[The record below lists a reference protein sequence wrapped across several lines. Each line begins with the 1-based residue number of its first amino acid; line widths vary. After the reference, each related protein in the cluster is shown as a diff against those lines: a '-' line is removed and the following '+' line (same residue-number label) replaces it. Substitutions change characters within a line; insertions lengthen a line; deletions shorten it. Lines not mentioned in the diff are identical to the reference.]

1 MQLSE
6 LNAHRHTAA
15 TRFGEISYLDL
26 GAGPTAL
33 FVHGIA
39 TNAYLW
45 RHVMD
50 ALSGQRRCI
59 AIDLPLHGQSPVT
72 AEQDLSLAALAA
84 SLEDFCDVLGLTA
97 VDLVAND
104 TGGAIAQIFAARHP
118 HRLATLTLTNC
129 DTVDNLPPEAFK
141 PMVELAAAGNLAPSA
156 VAMFANLEAAAK
168 ISFASGYEHLDQIDR
183 DVIRSYLQPCFG
195 TIERARQFERLL
207 VSLEV
212 GDLQAVMPQLRELPY
227 RRSWCGVPATRSST
241 SPGPTGCGTPSR
253 ALPAWSRSTV
263 PGSSS
268 RRSGRWTSCRTW
280 NSTGPRSRLLAGKHR
295 TRPARSCGPVAG
307 SRRPRPGHLAR
318 PSRPPLPC

>member
-6 LNAHRHTAA
+6 LNAHRHAAA

-84 SLEDFCDVLGLTA
+84 GLDDFCEVLGLTGI
-97 VDLVAND
+97 DLVAND

-118 HRLATLTLTNC
+118 QRLATLTLTNC

-141 PMVELAAAGNLAPSA
+141 PTIELAAAGNLAPSA
-156 VAMFANLEAAAK
+156 VEMFADLEAAAQ
-168 ISFASGYEHLDQIDR
+168 ISFASAYEHLDRIDR

-212 GDLQAVMPQLRELPY
+212 GDLQAVMPQLREL
-227 RRSWCGVPATRSST
+227 
-241 SPGPTGCGTPSR
+241 
-253 ALPAWSRSTV
+253 TV
-263 PGSSS
+263 PTLVVWG
-268 RRSGRWTSCRTW
+268 
-280 NSTGPRSRLLAGKHR
+280 TGDELFDVSWAYWLRDTIPGTTRVVTVDGARLFFPEE
-295 TRPARSCGPVAG
+295 RPMDLVPHLEQHWAAVAAARA
-307 SRRPRPGHLAR
+307 
-318 PSRPPLPC
+318 

>member
-15 TRFGEISYLDL
+15 TRFGEISYLDI
-26 GAGPTAL
+26 GAGPAAL

-50 ALSGQRRCI
+50 ALSGQHRCI
-59 AIDLPLHGQSPVT
+59 AIDLPLHGQSPVA

-84 SLEDFCDVLGLTA
+84 GLDDFCDVLGLTG

-104 TGGAIAQIFAARHP
+104 TGGAIAQIFATRYP

-129 DTVDNLPPEAFK
+129 DTVDNLPPEAFR
-141 PMVELAAAGNLAPSA
+141 PMIELAAAGNLAPSA

-183 DVIRSYLQPCFG
+183 DVIRSYLEPCFG

-207 VSLEV
+207 VSLDV
-212 GDLQAVMPQLRELPY
+212 ADLQAVMPRLREL
-227 RRSWCGVPATRSST
+227 
-241 SPGPTGCGTPSR
+241 
-253 ALPAWSRSTV
+253 TV
-263 PGSSS
+263 PTLVVWG
-268 RRSGRWTSCRTW
+268 
-280 NSTGPRSRLLAGKHR
+280 TGDAFFDVSWAYWLRDTIPGTTRVVTVDGARLFFPEE
-295 TRPARSCGPVAG
+295 RPMDLVPHLEQHWAAVAAARG
-307 SRRPRPGHLAR
+307 
-318 PSRPPLPC
+318 

>member
-72 AEQDLSLAALAA
+72 AEQDLSLPALAA
-84 SLEDFCDVLGLTA
+84 GLDDFCEVLGLTGI
-97 VDLVAND
+97 DLVAND

-118 HRLATLTLTNC
+118 RRLATLTLTNC
-129 DTVDNLPPEAFK
+129 DTVGNLPPEAFK

-156 VAMFANLEAAAK
+156 VAMFANLEAAAQ
-168 ISFASGYEHLDQIDR
+168 ISFASGYEHLDRIDR

-207 VSLEV
+207 VSLDV
-212 GDLQAVMPQLRELPY
+212 GDLQAVMPQLGEL
-227 RRSWCGVPATRSST
+227 
-241 SPGPTGCGTPSR
+241 
-253 ALPAWSRSTV
+253 TV
-263 PGSSS
+263 PTLVVWG
-268 RRSGRWTSCRTW
+268 
-280 NSTGPRSRLLAGKHR
+280 TGDAFFDVSWAYWLRDTIPGTTRVVTVDGARLFFPEE
-295 TRPARSCGPVAG
+295 RPMDLVPHLEQHWAAVAAARA
-307 SRRPRPGHLAR
+307 
-318 PSRPPLPC
+318 

>member
-84 SLEDFCDVLGLTA
+84 GLDDFCEVLGLTGI
-97 VDLVAND
+97 DLVAND
-104 TGGAIAQIFAARHP
+104 TGGAIAQIFAARYP
-118 HRLATLTLTNC
+118 QRLATLTLTNC
-129 DTVDNLPPEAFK
+129 NTVDNLPPEAFR
-141 PMVELAAAGNLAPSA
+141 PIVELAAAGNLAPSA
-156 VAMFANLEAAAK
+156 VSMFANLEAAAQT
-168 ISFASGYEHLDQIDR
+168 SFASGYEHLDRIDR

-207 VSLEV
+207 VSLDV
-212 GDLQAVMPQLRELPY
+212 GDLQAVMPQLGEL
-227 RRSWCGVPATRSST
+227 
-241 SPGPTGCGTPSR
+241 
-253 ALPAWSRSTV
+253 TV
-263 PGSSS
+263 PTLVVWG
-268 RRSGRWTSCRTW
+268 
-280 NSTGPRSRLLAGKHR
+280 TGDAFFDVSWAYWLRDTIPGTTRVVTVDGARLFFPEE
-295 TRPARSCGPVAG
+295 RPMDLVPHLEQHWAAVAAARA
-307 SRRPRPGHLAR
+307 
-318 PSRPPLPC
+318 

>member
-59 AIDLPLHGQSPVT
+59 AVDLPLHGQSPVT

-84 SLEDFCDVLGLTA
+84 GLDDFCEVLGLTGI
-97 VDLVAND
+97 DLVAND
-104 TGGAIAQIFAARHP
+104 TGGAIAQIFAARYP
-118 HRLATLTLTNC
+118 QRLATLTLTNC
-129 DTVDNLPPEAFK
+129 DTVDNLPPDAFK

-156 VAMFANLEAAAK
+156 VAMFANLEAAAQ

-207 VSLEV
+207 VSLDV
-212 GDLQAVMPQLRELPY
+212 GDLQAVMPQLGEL
-227 RRSWCGVPATRSST
+227 
-241 SPGPTGCGTPSR
+241 
-253 ALPAWSRSTV
+253 TV
-263 PGSSS
+263 PTLVVWG
-268 RRSGRWTSCRTW
+268 
-280 NSTGPRSRLLAGKHR
+280 TGDAFFDVSWAYWLRDTIPGTTRVVTVDGARLFFPEE
-295 TRPARSCGPVAG
+295 RPMDLVPHLEQHWAAVAAARA
-307 SRRPRPGHLAR
+307 
-318 PSRPPLPC
+318 

>member
-26 GAGPTAL
+26 GAGPAAL

-84 SLEDFCDVLGLTA
+84 GLDDFCEVLGLTGI
-97 VDLVAND
+97 DLVAND

-118 HRLATLTLTNC
+118 QRLATLTLTNC

-156 VAMFANLEAAAK
+156 VAMFGNLEAAAK
-168 ISFASGYEHLDQIDR
+168 ISFASGYEHLDRIDR

-195 TIERARQFERLL
+195 TLEQARQFERLL
-207 VSLEV
+207 VCLDV
-212 GDLQAVMPQLRELPY
+212 GDLQAVMPRLREL
-227 RRSWCGVPATRSST
+227 
-241 SPGPTGCGTPSR
+241 
-253 ALPAWSRSTV
+253 TV
-263 PGSSS
+263 PTLVVWG
-268 RRSGRWTSCRTW
+268 
-280 NSTGPRSRLLAGKHR
+280 TGDTFFDVSWAYWLRDTIPGTTRVVTVDGARLFFPEE
-295 TRPARSCGPVAG
+295 RPMDLVPHLEQHWAAVAAARA
-307 SRRPRPGHLAR
+307 
-318 PSRPPLPC
+318 

>member
-84 SLEDFCDVLGLTA
+84 GLDDFCEVLGLTGI
-97 VDLVAND
+97 DLVAND

-118 HRLATLTLTNC
+118 QRLATLTLTNC

-156 VAMFANLEAAAK
+156 VAMFANLEAAAQ
-168 ISFASGYEHLDQIDR
+168 ISFASGYEHLDRIDS

-207 VSLEV
+207 VSLDV
-212 GDLQAVMPQLRELPY
+212 GDLQAVMPQLGEL
-227 RRSWCGVPATRSST
+227 
-241 SPGPTGCGTPSR
+241 
-253 ALPAWSRSTV
+253 TV
-263 PGSSS
+263 PTLVVWGTDDAFFDVSWAYWL
-268 RRSGRWTSCRTW
+268 RDTIPGTTRVVTVDGA
-280 NSTGPRSRLLAGKHR
+280 RLFFPEE
-295 TRPARSCGPVAG
+295 RPMDLVPHLEQHWAAVAAARA
-307 SRRPRPGHLAR
+307 
-318 PSRPPLPC
+318 

>member
-59 AIDLPLHGQSPVT
+59 AIDLPLHGQSPVA
-72 AEQDLSLAALAA
+72 AEQNLSLAALAA
-84 SLEDFCDVLGLTA
+84 GLDDFCEVLGLTGI
-97 VDLVAND
+97 DLVAND
-104 TGGAIAQIFAARHP
+104 TGGAIAQIFAARYP
-118 HRLATLTLTNC
+118 QRLATLTLTNC
-129 DTVDNLPPEAFK
+129 DTVGNLPPEAFK

-156 VAMFANLEAAAK
+156 VSMFANLEASAQ
-168 ISFASGYEHLDQIDR
+168 ISFASGYEHLDRVDR

-207 VSLEV
+207 VSLDV
-212 GDLQAVMPQLRELPY
+212 GDLQAVMPQLGEL
-227 RRSWCGVPATRSST
+227 
-241 SPGPTGCGTPSR
+241 
-253 ALPAWSRSTV
+253 TV
-263 PGSSS
+263 PTLVVWG
-268 RRSGRWTSCRTW
+268 
-280 NSTGPRSRLLAGKHR
+280 TGDAFFDVSWAYWLRDTIPGTTRVVTVDGARLFFPEE
-295 TRPARSCGPVAG
+295 RPMDLVPHLEQHWAAVAAARA
-307 SRRPRPGHLAR
+307 
-318 PSRPPLPC
+318 

>member
-84 SLEDFCDVLGLTA
+84 GLDDFCEVLGLTGI
-97 VDLVAND
+97 DLVAND

-118 HRLATLTLTNC
+118 QRLATLTLTNC

-156 VAMFANLEAAAK
+156 VAMFANLEAAAQ
-168 ISFASGYEHLDQIDR
+168 ISFASGYEHLDRIDR

-195 TIERARQFERLL
+195 TMERARQFERLL
-207 VSLEV
+207 VSLDV
-212 GDLQAVMPQLRELPY
+212 GDLQAVMPQLAKL
-227 RRSWCGVPATRSST
+227 
-241 SPGPTGCGTPSR
+241 
-253 ALPAWSRSTV
+253 TV
-263 PGSSS
+263 PTLVVWG
-268 RRSGRWTSCRTW
+268 
-280 NSTGPRSRLLAGKHR
+280 TGDAFFDVSWAYWLRDTIPGTTRVVTVDGARLFFPEERPMDLVPHLEQHWAAVAAAG
-295 TRPARSCGPVAG
+295 A
-307 SRRPRPGHLAR
+307 
-318 PSRPPLPC
+318 

>member
-84 SLEDFCDVLGLTA
+84 GLDDFCEVLGLTGI
-97 VDLVAND
+97 DLVAND

-118 HRLATLTLTNC
+118 QRLATLTLTNC

-156 VAMFANLEAAAK
+156 VAMFANLEAAAQ
-168 ISFASGYEHLDQIDR
+168 ISFASGYEHLDRVDR
-183 DVIRSYLQPCFG
+183 DVIRSYLQSCFG

-207 VSLEV
+207 VSLDV
-212 GDLQAVMPQLRELPY
+212 ADLQAVMPQLREL
-227 RRSWCGVPATRSST
+227 
-241 SPGPTGCGTPSR
+241 
-253 ALPAWSRSTV
+253 TV
-263 PGSSS
+263 PTLVVWG
-268 RRSGRWTSCRTW
+268 
-280 NSTGPRSRLLAGKHR
+280 TGDAFFDVSWAYWLRDTIPGTTRVVTVDGARLFFPEERPMDLVPHLEQHWAAVA
-295 TRPARSCGPVAG
+295 TEPARPPSC
-307 SRRPRPGHLAR
+307 
-318 PSRPPLPC
+318 

>member
-84 SLEDFCDVLGLTA
+84 GLDDFCEVLGLTGI
-97 VDLVAND
+97 DLVAND

-118 HRLATLTLTNC
+118 PRLATLTLTNC

-156 VAMFANLEAAAK
+156 VAMFANLEAAAR
-168 ISFASGYEHLDQIDR
+168 ISFASGYEHLDRIDR
-183 DVIRSYLQPCFG
+183 DVIRSYLQPCLG

-207 VSLEV
+207 VSLDV
-212 GDLQAVMPQLRELPY
+212 GDLQAVMPQLGEL
-227 RRSWCGVPATRSST
+227 
-241 SPGPTGCGTPSR
+241 
-253 ALPAWSRSTV
+253 TV
-263 PGSSS
+263 PTLVVWG
-268 RRSGRWTSCRTW
+268 
-280 NSTGPRSRLLAGKHR
+280 TGDAFFDVSWAYWLRDTIPGTTRVVTVDGARLFFPEE
-295 TRPARSCGPVAG
+295 RPMDLVPHLEQHWAAVAAARA
-307 SRRPRPGHLAR
+307 
-318 PSRPPLPC
+318 

>member
-6 LNAHRHTAA
+6 LNAHRHTAT
-15 TRFGEISYLDL
+15 TRFGEISYLDV

-84 SLEDFCDVLGLTA
+84 GLDDFCEVLGLTG

-118 HRLATLTLTNC
+118 QRLATLTLTNC

-141 PMVELAAAGNLAPSA
+141 PMIELAAAGKLAPSA
-156 VAMFANLEAAAK
+156 VAMFANPKAAAQ
-168 ISFASGYEHLDQIDR
+168 ISFASGYEHLDRIDR

-207 VSLEV
+207 VSLDV
-212 GDLQAVMPQLRELPY
+212 GDLQAVMPQLGEL
-227 RRSWCGVPATRSST
+227 
-241 SPGPTGCGTPSR
+241 
-253 ALPAWSRSTV
+253 TV
-263 PGSSS
+263 PTLVVWG
-268 RRSGRWTSCRTW
+268 
-280 NSTGPRSRLLAGKHR
+280 TGDAFFDVSWAYWLRDTIPGTTRVVTVDGARLFFPEE
-295 TRPARSCGPVAG
+295 RPNDLVP
-307 SRRPRPGHLAR
+307 HLAQHWAAVAAAR
-318 PSRPPLPC
+318 A

>member
-15 TRFGEISYLDL
+15 TRFGEISYLDI

-59 AIDLPLHGQSPVT
+59 AIDLPLHGQSPVA

-84 SLEDFCDVLGLTA
+84 GLDDFCDVLGLTG

-104 TGGAIAQIFAARHP
+104 TGGAIAQIFATRYP
-118 HRLATLTLTNC
+118 HRLATLALTNC
-129 DTVDNLPPEAFK
+129 DTVDNLPPEAFR
-141 PMVELAAAGNLAPSA
+141 PMIELAAAGNLAPSA

-183 DVIRSYLQPCFG
+183 DVIRSYLEPCFG

-207 VSLEV
+207 VSLDV
-212 GDLQAVMPQLRELPY
+212 ADLQAVMPRLREL
-227 RRSWCGVPATRSST
+227 
-241 SPGPTGCGTPSR
+241 
-253 ALPAWSRSTV
+253 TV
-263 PGSSS
+263 PTLVVWG
-268 RRSGRWTSCRTW
+268 
-280 NSTGPRSRLLAGKHR
+280 TGDAFFDVSWAYWLRDTIPGTTRVVTVDGARLFFPEE
-295 TRPARSCGPVAG
+295 RPMDLVPHLEQHWAAVAAARG
-307 SRRPRPGHLAR
+307 
-318 PSRPPLPC
+318 

>member
-72 AEQDLSLAALAA
+72 AEQDLTLAALAA
-84 SLEDFCDVLGLTA
+84 GLDDFCEVLGLTGI
-97 VDLVAND
+97 DLVAND

-118 HRLATLTLTNC
+118 QRLATLTLTNC
-129 DTVDNLPPEAFK
+129 DTVGNLPPEDFK
-141 PMVELAAAGNLAPSA
+141 PIVELAAAGNLAPSA
-156 VAMFANLEAAAK
+156 VAMLANLEAAAQV
-168 ISFASGYEHLDQIDR
+168 SFASGYEHLDRIDR

-207 VSLEV
+207 VSLDV
-212 GDLQAVMPQLRELPY
+212 GDLQAVMPQLGEL
-227 RRSWCGVPATRSST
+227 
-241 SPGPTGCGTPSR
+241 
-253 ALPAWSRSTV
+253 TV
-263 PGSSS
+263 PTLVVWG
-268 RRSGRWTSCRTW
+268 
-280 NSTGPRSRLLAGKHR
+280 TGDAFFDVSWAYWLRDTIPGTTRVVTVDGARLFFPEE
-295 TRPARSCGPVAG
+295 RPMDLVPHLEQHWAAVAAARA
-307 SRRPRPGHLAR
+307 
-318 PSRPPLPC
+318 